1 MTRTFMGQS
10 FRSGRA
16 AGPRRS
22 SGAAA
27 LLLGVALLA
36 GASPGIAQ
44 TTGTINGRVVSAE
57 TDQPMP
63 STQVFLVGTG
73 LGTLTGA
80 NGQFVIPNITPG
92 SYRLRAERIG
102 SRAIEQEVSVA
113 AGQTQTINFQLRT
126 EALGL
131 DEIVV
136 TGTAVASR
144 KREVGNSVSSIG
156 VAQLQQQPVS
166 VDQVLQGRSPGINV
180 LQNSANIG
188 GAAQIRLRGNVSVT
202 MSNQPIIYIDGIRV
216 RGDGF
221 ARNLPPT
228 GSDLRSNNDIAGPL
242 GDINPADIERIEV
255 VKGPAA
261 TTLYGTEAAAGVIQI
276 FTKSGH
282 TGKPQWTFEVDQGA
296 QKALPFGPDPSE
308 APPSD
313 TLGVKLP
320 DGTFLRHAPGYSDAG
335 GSSKYLFIDPWLRT
349 GYRQRYSSSVGGGG
363 QGLRYFVSG
372 TYENNTGVLPN
383 DEEKKTSI
391 RGNFTFSPLPRL
403 EATWNTTYTNHDLWN
418 TPAGNNAEGLTL
430 NAFRRDRN
438 YASDDRREAV
448 DAVLPWELTTNI
460 NHLISGGT
468 VTYSPMDN
476 FTHRVTFG
484 LDLTQLENRSLRP
497 FGFKQEPTGILSDRR
512 YVYQTLTADYA
523 GNYNF
528 GLSEAMRMTFSW
540 GGQAVSSEQRETSA
554 YGQNFPGPGQPTVS
568 NAGTTL
574 GFETRQRVVNAG
586 FFLQDLFALH
596 DRYFITAGLR
606 VDGNSAFGQ
615 DLGLQAYPKLSASYV
630 LSDEPFFPK
639 NLGQVKLRGAW
650 GQSGRAPGAFDAVKT
665 WNAVGW
671 GGQPAF
677 YPQNIGSPTLG
688 PERTTEIELGS
699 DVSVLNDR
707 VSGEFTWYHRITSDA
722 LFKVSQQPSEGLWNA
737 QLSNVGKIKNAGVE
751 LALRGQ
757 PIRTERFTWEIG
769 GSVAT
774 NFSEVLSLGGAA
786 PFSLRNGGDDAGGIG
801 WAVEGQPVPVIRLR
815 CVTNP
820 NEKADPIIQDDC
832 TFGPNLPTHIYGVN
846 TTLNLPAGITV
857 AARGEYQGGNYIS
870 DGAAFNAVQRSVIW
884 PGCYDAYRL
893 RDAGKSSELTALQ
906 RARCINI
913 SSLNEG
919 FFVYPAKFFKVREVS
934 ASVPIPAR
942 LIPRSTG
949 ARLTLSGV
957 NVWKWVTNDF
967 PVFDPETGGNITEDT
982 QVRRILEQV
991 PPPATYTASV
1001 RVTF

>member
-1 MTRTFMGQS
+1 MTRMLLGPGQ
-10 FRSGRA
+10 RSDRA
-16 AGPRRS
+16 GHRLAY
-22 SGAAA
+22 AARA
-27 LLLGVALLA
+27 LLLGAALLA
-36 GASPGIAQ
+36 GASPGNAQ

-63 STQVFLVGTG
+63 STQVFLVGTA

-92 SYRLRAERIG
+92 TYRLRAERIG
-102 SRAIEQEVSVA
+102 SRAVEQEVTVA

-136 TGTAVASR
+136 TGTAVAAR
-144 KREVGNSVSSIG
+144 KREVGNSVAAVN
-156 VAQLQQQPVS
+156 VAQLPQQPVS

-180 LQNSANIG
+180 LQNSANVG

-202 MSNQPIIYIDGIRV
+202 MSNQPIIYVDGVRI
-216 RGDGF
+216 RGDGY

-282 TGKPQWTFEVDQGA
+282 TGKPQWTFELDQGF

-308 APPSD
+308 APPGD

-349 GYRQRYSSSVGGGG
+349 AYRQRYSGSVGGGG

-372 TYENNTGVLPN
+372 TYENNEGVLPN
-383 DEEKKTSI
+383 DQEKKTSI
-391 RGNFTFSPLPRL
+391 RGNFTFNPLPRL

-448 DAVLPWELTTNI
+448 EAVLPWELTTNI

-468 VTYSPMDN
+468 VTFSPMDN
-476 FTHRVTFG
+476 FTHRLTVG
-484 LDLTQLENRSLRP
+484 LDFTQLENRSLRP
-497 FGFKQEPTGILSDRR
+497 FGFRQEPTGILSDRR

-523 GNYNF
+523 GNFNLA
-528 GLSEAMRMTFSW
+528 LSEAMRMTFSW
-540 GGQAVSSEQRETSA
+540 GGQAVSTETRETSA
-554 YGQNFPGPGQPTVS
+554 FGQNFPGPGQPTVS

-574 GFETRQRVVNAG
+574 GFEARQRVVNAG

-596 DRYFITAGLR
+596 DRYFITAGVR

-615 DLGLQAYPKLSASYV
+615 DLGLQAYPKLSVSYV
-630 LSDEPFFPK
+630 LSDEPFFPR

-688 PERTTEIELGS
+688 PERTTELELGS
-699 DVSVLNDR
+699 DISILNDR
-707 VSGEFTWYHRITSDA
+707 LSGEFTWYHRLTTDA
-722 LFKVSQQPSEGLWNA
+722 LFSVRQTPSQGLWDA
-737 QLSNVGKIKNAGVE
+737 QLSNVGKIRNSGVE
-751 LALRGQ
+751 LAIRGQ
-757 PIRTERFTWEIG
+757 PIRTPQVTWEIG

-774 NFSEVLSLGGAA
+774 NFSEVVTLGGAA
-786 PFSLRNGGDDAGGIG
+786 PFSIGGSG
-801 WAVEGQPVPVIRLR
+801 WVVEGQPAPVIRNR

-820 NEKADPIIQDDC
+820 NEKAEPIIADDC
-832 TFGPNLPTHIYGVN
+832 NFGPNLPTHTYGVN
-846 TTLNLPAGITV
+846 TMLTLPAGISIS
-857 AARGEYQGGNYIS
+857 ARGEYQGGSYIS
-870 DGAAFNAVQRSVIW
+870 DGAGFNAVQRSVIW

-893 RDAGKSSELTALQ
+893 RDAGRSNELTALQ

-913 SSLNEG
+913 GQLNEG
-919 FFVYPAKFFKVREVS
+919 FFVYPARFFKVREVS
-934 ASVPIPAR
+934 ASIPIPTG
-942 LIPRSTG
+942 LIPRATS
-949 ARLTLSGV
+949 ARLTLSGA
-957 NVWKWVTNDF
+957 NVWKWVTKDF
-967 PVFDPETGGNITEDT
+967 PVFDPETGGNIDPET
-982 QVRRILEQV
+982 QVRRILEHV
-991 PPPATYTASV
+991 PPPATYTASL